1 VRKAVRVHGWSVESD
16 LEILASPTDA
26 PPEIS
31 IRLDASTAP
40 DLHDP
45 DGIGEEL
52 VLDQRP
58 TWPSWLRRLGSGC
71 LQYRVTGDYDVLFRA
86 DSSALIVRYDR
97 SRSVELLAPLLAGG
111 VLAMAST
118 LRGRS
123 CLHAT
128 TVAMDGCAV
137 AIVGDVGAGKTTTAG
152 LLIRADSQLIGD
164 DILAPIELDGAF
176 VAPRGLLELR
186 FRDSAELLAHSLTAR
201 QVRRTADGRVGVV
214 PTCVAT
220 RDDTPLACFVV
231 PRLDAQSSNV
241 AVRELSRAEAF
252 RLLTASPRLEG
263 WRDPAIIEQEFDLVA
278 RLATAIPVIELS
290 LGGTDSMSLASADE
304 VRTAIQPYLG
314 TAGISS
320 ARAS

>member
-1 VRKAVRVHGWSVESD
+1 MRVHGWSVESD

-26 PPEIS
+26 SPEIS
-31 IRLDASTAP
+31 ICLDVTAAP
-40 DLHDP
+40 DQHDP
-45 DGIGEEL
+45 DGIGDEL

-58 TWPSWLRRLGSGC
+58 TWPSWLRRLSSGC
-71 LQYRVTGDYDVLFRA
+71 LQYRVTGDYDVLFSA
-86 DSSALIVRYDR
+86 DSSALVARYDR
-97 SRSVELLAPLLAGG
+97 SWPAEMLAPLLAGG

-128 TVAMDGCAV
+128 TVSVDGCAV
-137 AIVGDVGAGKTTTAG
+137 AIVGEVGAGKTTTAG
-152 LLIRADSQLIGD
+152 LLIRADGQLVGD
-164 DILAPIELDGAF
+164 DILAPIEKDGAF

-186 FRDSAELLAHSLTAR
+186 FRDSADVLARSLRAR
-201 QVRRTADGRVGVV
+201 QVRRTPDGRVGVV
-214 PTCVAT
+214 PA
-220 RDDTPLACFVV
+220 RLAAHDETPLSCFVV
-231 PRLDAQSSNV
+231 PRLEPRSPGV
-241 AVRELSRAEAF
+241 AVRELSRTEAF

-263 WRDPAIIEQEFDLVA
+263 WRDATIIEQEFDLVA

-304 VRTAIQPYLG
+304 VRAAIQPYLG